1 MAEIA
6 VSPMINLA
14 GSSDILG
21 SLGNH
26 TLYVHSEAIPQL
38 DLVPELFR
46 PGWMKILKVSF
57 AIVAIIAA
65 TGLNS
70 VRADQPHMRA
80 ALEHLRAARAE
91 LQSSEHNKGGWR
103 VRALEHVNRAIADT
117 ERGMAFAR

>member
-1 MAEIA
+1 MAEIT
-6 VSPMINLA
+6 VSPTIIFA

-38 DLVPELFR
+38 DLVPGLFR
-46 PGWMKILKVSF
+46 PGWMKTLKISF
-57 AIVAIIAA
+57 AIVAVIGA
-65 TGLNS
+65 TGLNL

-80 ALEHLRAARAE
+80 ALEHLRVARAE
-91 LQSSEHNKGGWR
+91 LQSAEHNKGGWR

-117 ERGMAFAR
+117 ERGIAFAR